1 MRFSTLSI
9 ATISVALTH
18 AQTPAE
24 NWPITSHNVVCAFG
38 NITVTPGKWISP
50 SDVTTQPSIYRT
62 TPLPDSNTNTK
73 KTYMLLMLDLSI
85 PSSDVTTPSQYST
98 LVPGLV
104 PNTTT
109 RLHWWQGNY
118 TIESPSPST
127 SSSSQNTLFLNTSD
141 SIAAYTAPRPRDAT
155 NHTYAFY
162 LFTQPENYFP
172 GEEAANGTYYDET
185 TDARFNFSLKGV
197 VEKVGEPVAAN
208 WLVSSA

>member
-1 MRFSTLSI
+1 
-9 ATISVALTH
+9 
-18 AQTPAE
+18 
-24 NWPITSHNVVCAFG
+24 
-38 NITVTPGKWISP
+38 
-50 SDVTTQPSIYRT
+50 
-62 TPLPDSNTNTK
+62 
-73 KTYMLLMLDLSI
+73 MLLMLDLSI
-85 PSSDVTTPSQYST
+85 PSSSVTTPSEYST
-98 LVPGLV
+98 LVPGLA

-118 TIESPSPST
+118 TITFPSPSP
-127 SSSSQNTLFLNTSD
+127 QNHNTIFLNTSD

-185 TDARFNFSLKGV
+185 TEARFNFSLRGV

-208 WLVSSA
+208 WFVSSA

>member
-1 MRFSTLSI
+1 
-9 ATISVALTH
+9 
-18 AQTPAE
+18 
-24 NWPITSHNVVCAFG
+24 
-38 NITVTPGKWISP
+38 
-50 SDVTTQPSIYRT
+50 
-62 TPLPDSNTNTK
+62 
-73 KTYMLLMLDLSI
+73 MLDLSI

-98 LVPGLV
+98 LVPGLA

-118 TIESPSPST
+118 TITLPSPSPSA
-127 SSSSQNTLFLNTSD
+127 SPSSQTTLFLNTTD

-208 WLVSSA
+208 WFVSSA

>member
-1 MRFSTLSI
+1 M
-9 ATISVALTH
+9 
-18 AQTPAE
+18 
-24 NWPITSHNVVCAFG
+24 
-38 NITVTPGKWISP
+38 PGKWISP
-50 SDVTTQPSIYRT
+50 SDVTAQPTIYRT
-62 TPLPDSNTNTK
+62 TPLSNTNTNTNPQ

-98 LVPGLV
+98 LVPGLA

-118 TIESPSPST
+118 SIESSSPSASPSPHH
-127 SSSSQNTLFLNTSD
+127 TLFLNTSD

-185 TDARFNFSLKGV
+185 TSARFNFSLTGV

-208 WLVSSA
+208 CFLSSA